1 MRSPVGEG
9 RERLLQALFDEFGE
23 TGPSP
28 KLSMRQVAE
37 RLGVHHTLL
46 TYHFGS
52 RPGLLSAV
60 LSEAR
65 RRDNLVIAAMGKDLG
80 FAALCR
86 AIWSFYSNAE
96 HEDRSRTFFS
106 PGRTCGLRAQS
117 ISRFRRRPRRFGAPP
132 RSGGPSRR
140 IHSGGCKAAEH
151 HRNRM
156 SARTV
161 AAEVA
166 HPRRRGRRG
175 SRALHHL
182 VDSVH
187 HVNPSYTTDHPRS
200 RSPARGRFPWA
211 RACFGVRRFPEP
223 RLNDGRSPFR
233 HLYERNA
240 ERCDK

>member
-65 RRDNLVIAAMGKDLG
+65 RRDNLVIAAVGKDLG

-86 AIWSFYSNAE
+86 AIWTFYSNAE
-96 HEDRSRTFFS
+96 HEDRSRTFFHLA
-106 PGRTCGLRAQS
+106 GLAVYEHKAFQDFAADLDDLAHLLEAAALREGFTMVDAKQQS
-117 ISRFRRRPRRFGAPP
+117 IIATACLRG
-132 RSGGPSRR
+132 
-140 IHSGGCKAAEH
+140 
-151 HRNRM
+151 
-156 SARTV
+156 TV
-161 AAEVA
+161 ATEVA

-187 HVNPSYTTDHPRS
+187 HVNPSYTTDHPVRDH
-200 RSPARGRFPWA
+200 RRGGRFPCA

-223 RLNDGRSPFR
+223 RLNGGRSPFR
-233 HLYERNA
+233 HLYERAA

>member
-86 AIWSFYSNAE
+86 AIWTFYSNAE
-96 HEDRSRTFFS
+96 HEAAA
-106 PGRTCGLRAQS
+106 LREGFTMVDAKQQS
-117 ISRFRRRPRRFGAPP
+117 IIATACLRGLLLQRLLTPDAEVDA
-132 RSGGPSRR
+132 
-140 IHSGGCKAAEH
+140 AAE
-151 HRNRM
+151 RFIT
-156 SARTV
+156 SLTA
-161 AAEVA
+161 
-166 HPRRRGRRG
+166 
-175 SRALHHL
+175 S
-182 VDSVH
+182 
-187 HVNPSYTTDHPRS
+187 TT
-200 RSPARGRFPWA
+200 
-211 RACFGVRRFPEP
+211 
-223 RLNDGRSPFR
+223 
-233 HLYERNA
+233 
-240 ERCDK
+240 